1 MAVVSHLIKVT
12 KLTLFNIDELEA
24 EKRPDVFDTPSSKAD
39 VGVAQL
45 LARRPDFCPNAVD
58 LCLKDASRTAK
69 Q

>member
-1 MAVVSHLIKVT
+1 MVVVSHIINVT
-12 KLTLFNIDELEA
+12 KLTLLNTDELEA
-24 EKRPDVFDTPSSKAD
+24 KTRPDNFDTPSSKAG

-45 LARRPDFCPNAVD
+45 LVRRPDFCPNVVD